1 VTDIVAERKASLRL
15 AKTGLESSTADV
27 AERTSRLE
35 SIFRRRAVGK
45 GWYDGLM
52 PHQWIGVCY
61 GAVAR
66 RWILADDPGLGKTR
80 QSIGWLD
87 LVGGQKVVVVCEN
100 GTVEQFQD
108 EFEEIAEHRRAIKL
122 WGLTAA
128 VRERER
134 SKLQAVS
141 QGTIFINYEALRD
154 DDTRWAIMAWQPDT
168 VIIDEAHNL
177 KATATTAFDNIDELL
192 CIGNR
197 AHNACP
203 KCGHLIMGLATP
215 CGYCHWSNGEATG
228 LEDRT
233 QLEQAL
239 ATTSVKNLIMLTGTP
254 ILNSPDDLFPLLH
267 FMNPALFSVHSSF
280 RKQYLARTLE
290 EVGITLPDRTI
301 QRVELTLDPKRYPLQ
316 HRTIRQISERAHI
329 QLENGQA
336 KTIMFAITVLLFKR
350 MANSWPGGIRW
361 VTKDKDGNEVVLLD
375 VGSEVKESV
384 KLDAV
389 VLQAV
394 KHWNLGK
401 RQVVFSQFTTALDE
415 LEKRLV
421 GHGLRVA
428 RIDGN
433 VSAKQRSLV
442 KADFYK
448 AKTPGP
454 GQFDIVLAQYRS
466 GGTGLNLTAATVSHE
481 LDFEWSPGKQTQA
494 RGRTYRMGQDEETLV
509 LRYVVKGT
517 VDIWMLNLLESKAR
531 LVGEFNGAMKSDSE
545 ALRELLDMLE
555 QGAIL

>member
-1 VTDIVAERKASLRL
+1 
-15 AKTGLESSTADV
+15 
-27 AERTSRLE
+27 
-35 SIFRRRAVGK
+35 
-45 GWYDGLM
+45 M
-52 PHQWIGVCY
+52 
-61 GAVAR
+61 
-66 RWILADDPGLGKTR
+66 
-80 QSIGWLD
+80 
-87 LVGGQKVVVVCEN
+87 
-100 GTVEQFQD
+100 
-108 EFEEIAEHRRAIKL
+108 
-122 WGLTAA
+122 
-128 VRERER
+128 
-134 SKLQAVS
+134 
-141 QGTIFINYEALRD
+141 
-154 DDTRWAIMAWQPDT
+154 
-168 VIIDEAHNL
+168 
-177 KATATTAFDNIDELL
+177 
-192 CIGNR
+192 
-197 AHNACP
+197 
-203 KCGHLIMGLATP
+203 ATP

-280 RKQYLARTLE
+280 RKAYLVKNHHSKRWEWRTGAVQRIKQLIDGQYLARTLE